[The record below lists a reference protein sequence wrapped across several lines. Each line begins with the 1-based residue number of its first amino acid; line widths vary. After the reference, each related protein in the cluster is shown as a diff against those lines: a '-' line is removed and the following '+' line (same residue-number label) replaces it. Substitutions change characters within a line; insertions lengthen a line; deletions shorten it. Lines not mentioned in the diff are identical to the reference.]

1 MLRMEVKRLG
11 IEKKELIDKLEENE
25 KYWNEKC
32 E

>member
-11 IEKKELIDKLEENE
+11 IEKKDLIDKLEENE